1 MADLKLRDVPKQL
14 IRKNSG
20 EWFDSF
26 ADFSRWSVRSSVD
39 PMVVN
44 PKTPDAWTM
53 VECIRTVVEL
63 NRWRYKGKGGTSS
76 SEKVKYMTVGR

>member
-1 MADLKLRDVPKQL
+1 VWYGRPEAARCSKTTDQKKQWW
-14 IRKNSG
+14 
-20 EWFDSF
+20 WFDSF
-26 ADFSRWSVRSSVD
+26 ADYSRWSVRLSVD

-53 VECIRTVVEL
+53 VECIRTVFEL

-76 SEKVKYMTVGR
+76 SEKVR